1 MEYANLHWHLRKLCK
16 PEDINAPPNILPLL
30 PTQAL
35 LLVHAAT
42 MSLVLIWKWKILLS
56 PNQRKVDQKAQLLK
70 KKHDEKIRFINATN
84 YVAQTFNAMKSES
97 NIIGQSINYHFY
109 LNLRQPLDSYF
120 RKFSN

>member
-42 MSLVLIWKWKILLS
+42 MSLVLIWKWKILVLS

-70 KKHDEKIRFINATN
+70 KSMMRKSDSLMQPTMLHKHS
-84 YVAQTFNAMKSES
+84 M
-97 NIIGQSINYHFY
+97 
-109 LNLRQPLDSYF
+109 L
-120 RKFSN
+120 